1 MVDLDNKAMGRGKIN
16 FIDVLDKYEC
26 WKVKCVKSIVGEFCS
41 GVSTCPNKGPQ
52 SGLGASFNDP
62 CWGYGGTFLWLWINV
77 IM

>member
-1 MVDLDNKAMGRGKIN
+1 
-16 FIDVLDKYEC
+16 
-26 WKVKCVKSIVGEFCS
+26 VKCVKSIVGEFCS